1 MRFNKRFVLMFV
13 NHVNDYM
20 PDTFAP
26 VLLQVLMQMGMV
38 HFPITVLTEPGQSM
52 RPCLSR

>member
-1 MRFNKRFVLMFV
+1 MFV